1 MVDKILYKIEE
12 HRQTLVKK
20 REFSTLDLMKQ
31 LDPNDEMY
39 KKFKNQANLRQCF
52 LEEFKLQALNIVVL
66 MLESV
71 LRIQATQSEVSIED
85 WLEYEESGEADA
97 DRQAE

>member
-12 HRQTLVKK
+12 HRQQLVKK
-20 REFSTLDLMKQ
+20 KEFSTLDLMKQ
-31 LDPNDEMY
+31 LDPNDEMF
-39 KKFKNQANLRQCF
+39 KKFKNQANLRRCF
-52 LEEFKLQALNIVVL
+52 LEEFKLQALNIVML

-85 WLEYEESGEADA
+85 WL
-97 DRQAE
+97 